1 MPFSYRNVEEKAAG
15 ARGLVDI
22 IDFDIGGLD
31 MPEMRQLTVKEIVL
45 GESLLTPGLQ
55 TTVTLQ
61 SLIYLPSGK
70 NFDKFKNKPISFT
83 LERDGGGVLPVNQQV
98 YRLDNRDFQP
108 VNTGQTE
115 EFSIHACDQTQI
127 EDAKKLVSKS
137 WSCERP
143 SSVVEYVLKNC
154 AGAKTIDV
162 ESADPA
168 RDYIAENIHPF
179 QVVGQQ
185 CNVGLA
191 DGSDPSFV
199 HFMTYENGGTHCF
212 KSLKQMTQ
220 QSPVATFKHSET
232 GKSNDRLSGYANPE
246 AIVAFMFPCDF
257 DYLSDLLNGVDENG
271 KDMNTLAI
279 FNPVTKSMSQLG
291 NQMSGCG
298 MGGFNF
304 KQSVSNNQSNKQQQ
318 ACNLDVE
325 HHLLK
330 RQARMALLERDKIA
344 LRMTVPWNANL
355 HASKVI
361 KFEWTNKYG
370 GLVYGSGTY
379 LISSISHAI
388 RLGGFS
394 TTTMDCVSTT
404 VGGGEV

>member
-1 MPFSYRNVEEKAAG
+1 MAFSYRNEEKGAG

-22 IDFDIGGLD
+22 LDFDIAGAD

-61 SLIYLPSGK
+61 SAIYVPGGK
-70 NFDKFKNKPISFT
+70 NFDKFKNKAVSFT
-83 LERDGGGVLPVNQQV
+83 LSREGGGTLAVNQQV

-108 VNTGQTE
+108 VNVGQTE
-115 EFSIHACDQTQI
+115 EFSIHACDQSQI

-143 SSVVEYVLKNC
+143 SAVVDYILGNC
-154 AGAKTIDV
+154 VGAKNKDV

-179 QVVGQQ
+179 QVIGQQ
-185 CNVGLA
+185 CNVALA

-199 HFMTYENGGTHCF
+199 HYMTYENGGTHHF
-212 KSLKQMTQ
+212 RSLKQLTEQ
-220 QSPVATFKHSET
+220 PPIATFEHSET
-232 GKSNDRLSGYANPE
+232 GKNNPGSYANPN
-246 AIVAFMFPCDF
+246 AVIAFTFPCDF
-257 DYLSDLLNGVDENG
+257 DYLSDLLNGLDENG
-271 KDMNTLAI
+271 KDQNTLAI

-291 NQMSGCG
+291 NQGSGACAG

-304 KQSVSNNQSNKQQQ
+304 KQSVSNQQTSKEQQ

-344 LRMTVPWNANL
+344 LRLTVPWRADM
-355 HASKVI
+355 HAGKVI
-361 KFEWTNKYG
+361 ELIWTNKYG
-370 GLVYGSGTY
+370 GTVYGTGTY

-394 TTTMDCVSTT
+394 TTTMDCVSTS
-404 VGGGEV
+404 VNYGEV

>member
-1 MPFSYRNVEEKAAG
+1 MAFSYINEEKGAG

-22 IDFDIGGLD
+22 LDFDIGGLD
-31 MPEMRQLTVKEIVL
+31 APEMRQLTIKEIVL

-55 TTVTLQ
+55 TTITLQ
-61 SLIYLPSGK
+61 SAIYVPGGK

-83 LERDGGGVLPVNQQV
+83 LQREGGGTLSVRQQV

-108 VNTGQTE
+108 VNVGQTE
-115 EFSIHACDQTQI
+115 EFSVHACDQTQI

-143 SSVVEYVLKNC
+143 SSVVEYILRNC
-154 AGAKTIDV
+154 VGAQNIDV

-191 DGSDPSFV
+191 NGSDPSFV
-199 HFMTYENGGTHCF
+199 HYMSYENGGTHHF
-212 KSLKQMTQ
+212 RSLKQLTRQ
-220 QSPVATFKHSET
+220 GPIATFKHAET
-232 GKSNDRLSGYANPE
+232 GKNNPGSYANPE
-246 AIVAFMFPCDF
+246 AVIAFMFPCDF

-271 KDMNTLAI
+271 QDKNTLAV

-291 NQMSGCG
+291 NQSSGSCSG

-304 KQSVSNNQSNKQQQ
+304 KQSVSNQQSNKQQQ

-344 LRMTVPWNANL
+344 LRITVPWRSDL
-355 HASKVI
+355 HAGKVI
-361 KFEWTNKYG
+361 NLQWMNKYG
-370 GLVYGSGTY
+370 GTVYGTGTY

>member
-1 MPFSYRNVEEKAAG
+1 MAFSYRNEEKGAG

-22 IDFDIGGLD
+22 LDFDIGGID
-31 MPEMRQLTVKEIVL
+31 TPEMRQLSIKEIVL

-55 TTVTLQ
+55 TTITLQ
-61 SLIYLPSGK
+61 SFIYLPAGK
-70 NFDKFKNKPISFT
+70 NFDKFKNKPVSFT
-83 LERDGGGVLPVNQQV
+83 LNREGGGILPVNQQV

-115 EFSIHACDQTQI
+115 EFSIHACDMSQM
-127 EDAKKLVSKS
+127 EDARKLVSKS

-143 SSVVEYVLKNC
+143 SSVVEYVLQNC
-154 AGAKTIDV
+154 AGAKNIDV

-185 CNVGLA
+185 CNVALA

-220 QSPVATFKHSET
+220 QAPIATFKHAET
-232 GKSNDRLSGYANPE
+232 GKNNPGSYANPE
-246 AIVAFMFPCDF
+246 AIIAFMFPCDF
-257 DYLSDLLNGVDENG
+257 DYLSDLLNGVEENG
-271 KDMNTLAI
+271 QDKNTLAI

-291 NQMSGCG
+291 NQQSGCG

-344 LRMTVPWNANL
+344 LRITVPWNANL
-355 HASKVI
+355 HAGKVI
-361 KFEWTNKYG
+361 NLEWTNKYG

-394 TTTMDCVSTT
+394 TTTMDCVSTS